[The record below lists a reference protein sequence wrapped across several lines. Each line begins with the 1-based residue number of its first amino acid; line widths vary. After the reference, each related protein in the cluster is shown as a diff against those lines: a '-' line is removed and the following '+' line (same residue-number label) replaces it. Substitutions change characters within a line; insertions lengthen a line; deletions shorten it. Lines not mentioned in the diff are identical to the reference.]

1 MSQLLSVFASAQRM
15 VTDAIRATAG
25 PSSEGWSSLS
35 PAAITAIMP
44 ALAHDHT
51 RSLQTRPLFARR
63 HDGLPLRERCTR
75 A

>member
-15 VTDAIRATAG
+15 VTDAIRVTAG
-25 PSSEGWSSLS
+25 SSCEGWSSLS

-51 RSLQTRPLFARR
+51 RSPQIRPLFVRR
-63 HDGLPLRERCTR
+63 HDGT
-75 A
+75 